1 MTAPGRLASAAD
13 SGGDNAGM
21 TDAKRLDESLDQLR
35 SEIEA
40 LDSHD
45 EQARQRLG
53 RLLHDIEQ
61 VRQSPKRS
69 GVDHTLGEQ
78 LRTSM
83 LNFEVSHPRLA
94 AVINDVM
101 EKLGTMGI

>member
-45 EQARQRLG
+45 DEARQRLG

-69 GVDHTLGEQ
+69 GVSSHRSRK
-78 LRTSM
+78 RTPRPRAASAAP
-83 LNFEVSHPRLA
+83 VSGSRSPSSS
-94 AVINDVM
+94 
-101 EKLGTMGI
+101 

>member
-1 MTAPGRLASAAD
+1 
-13 SGGDNAGM
+13 M
-21 TDAKRLDESLDQLR
+21 TDAKHLDESLNNLR

-45 EQARQRLG
+45 EEARQRLE
-53 RLLHDIEQ
+53 RLLHDIEKA
-61 VRQSPKRS
+61 RENPKH
-69 GVDHTLGEQ
+69 GVDETLGAQ
-78 LRTSM
+78 LRTSI

-94 AVINDVM
+94 AVMNDVM